1 MSKPTKPAKPLI
13 NEAHY
18 RDASSK
24 TVHLVLGAICFVAG
38 AAIMVIEISAFRLLA
53 PLFGNTAYTWTALIG
68 VILVAFSVGGFLGG
82 WLADRRL
89 AMDLIGWLLAGA
101 AVLTFFIPA
110 LHEVFGESLSN
121 NGLIA
126 GPVSISLLLFATPGV
141 LLGAI
146 APASV
151 RFYSLVNKDTHVG
164 AAAGTISMLG
174 SLGSFA
180 GTFLSGFYLLSN
192 FGVKSIFLGTATL
205 LLVLSAV
212 AFFLA
217 KNTWKQQ
224 LPVWVSGLFAAYFGF
239 TATNKPADNVVWM
252 HDSFYHRI
260 EVTENGDGENKQRF
274 LHLDSTVEGGIKVAE
289 GSLVLEYQSF
299 WKLPLLRDGFDIE
312 RALFIGAGA
321 FGMPCEVSRMFPDAT
336 VDVVEIDPAVVE
348 AGRKFFNLDKHPKV
362 VPHSADGRSFIRR
375 SDQKW
380 NLIFGDAYNGVRAIP
395 AQLASKEFFEQV
407 QDHLAPGGVFLMNVI
422 TPVEG
427 PRAELLAGMLATLRE
442 VFPHVNA
449 FPVHGGGTFAQN
461 VILMASAEDWT
472 SLLTER
478 TYASGS
484 WQARLAHSY
493 CPPNRLPSGGQV
505 FTDDLNPVDFLALVV
520 HDLTRHRDLKPRQ
533 SQTLG

>member
-1 MSKPTKPAKPLI
+1 VSKPSKPAKPLI

-24 TVHLVLGAICFVAG
+24 TVHLVLGAICFIAG

-82 WLADRRL
+82 WLADRKL

-110 LHEVFGESLSN
+110 LHEVFGESLSDK
-121 NGLIA
+121 GLIA
-126 GPVSISLLLFATPGV
+126 GPVAISLLLFATPGV

-174 SLGSFA
+174 SLGSFV

-205 LLVLSAV
+205 LLVLSAI

-224 LPVWVSGLFAAYFGF
+224 LPVWLSGLFAAYFGV
-239 TATNKPADNVVWM
+239 TASDKPADNVVW
-252 HDSFYHRI
+252 HRNSVYHRI
-260 EVTENGDGENKQRF
+260 EVSENGDGANKQRF
-274 LHLDSTVEGGIKVAE
+274 LHLDSTVEGGIRVAD
-289 GSLVLEYQSF
+289 GSLVLDYQRF
-299 WKLPLLRDGFDIE
+299 WKLPLLRDGFE
-312 RALFIGAGA
+312 LKHALFLGAGA
-321 FGMPCEVSRMFPDAT
+321 FGMPCEVSRMFPDAI
-336 VDVVEIDPAVVE
+336 VDVVEIDPVVVE
-348 AGRKFFNLDKHPKV
+348 AGHKFFNLDKHPKV
-362 VPHSADGRSFIRR
+362 VPHAADARNYVRK

-395 AQLASKEFFEQV
+395 AQLASKEFFKQV
-407 QDHLAPGGVFLMNVI
+407 HDHLTSDGVFLMNVI
-422 TPVEG
+422 TAVDG
-427 PRAELLAGMLATLRE
+427 PKSELLAGILATLRS
-442 VFPHVNA
+442 VFPHVSA
-449 FPVHGGGTFAQN
+449 FAVRGGGSEAQN

-472 SLLTER
+472 PLFTER
-478 TYASGS
+478 TYAIGS
-484 WQARLAHSY
+484 WQSELVQAWY
-493 CPPNRLPSGGQV
+493 PPNRLPSGGQI
-505 FTDDLNPVDFLALVV
+505 FTDDLNPVDAVIARAL
-520 HDLTRHRDLKPRQ
+520 LE
-533 SQTLG
+533 

>member
-1 MSKPTKPAKPLI
+1 MSKPARPSKPLI

-24 TVHLVLGAICFVAG
+24 TVHLVLGAICFIAG

-68 VILVAFSVGGFLGG
+68 VILVAFSIGGFLGG
-82 WLADRRL
+82 WLADRKL

-110 LHEVFGESLSN
+110 LHEVFGESLSD
-121 NGLIA
+121 NGVIA
-126 GPVSISLLLFATPGV
+126 GPVAISLLLFATPGV

-151 RFYSLVNKDTHVG
+151 RFYSLVNKDAHVG

-174 SLGSFA
+174 SLGSFV
-180 GTFLSGFYLLSN
+180 GTFMSGFYLLSN

-205 LLVLSAV
+205 LLILAAI

-224 LPVWVSGLFAAYFGF
+224 LPVWLSGLFAAYYGF
-239 TATNKPADNVVWM
+239 TAESGRADNVVWT

-260 EVTENGDGENKQRF
+260 EVSENGEGGHKQRF
-274 LHLDSTVEGGIKVAE
+274 LHLDSTVEGGIKVAD
-289 GSLVLEYQSF
+289 GSLVLEYQKF
-299 WKLPLLRDGFDIE
+299 WKLPLLRDGFEIK
-312 RALFIGAGA
+312 RALFLGAGA

-348 AGRKFFNLDKHPKV
+348 AGRRFFNLDKHPKV
-362 VPHSADGRSFIRR
+362 IPHAADARSFVRR

-395 AQLASKEFFEQV
+395 PQLASREFFMQV
-407 QDHLAPGGVFLMNVI
+407 RDHLAPGGTFLMNVI
-422 TPVEG
+422 TAVDG
-427 PRAELLAGMLATLRE
+427 PKSELLAAMRATLKE
-442 VFPHVNA
+442 VFPHVSA

-461 VILMASAEDWT
+461 VILMASAEDWEPLFT
-472 SLLTER
+472 GR

-484 WQARLAHSY
+484 WQAQLAHAFL
-493 CPPNRLPSGGQV
+493 PPGRLPSGGQV
-505 FTDDLNPVDFLALVV
+505 FTDNLNPVDAVIARAL
-520 HDLTRHRDLKPRQ
+520 LE
-533 SQTLG
+533 

>member
-1 MSKPTKPAKPLI
+1 MSKPSKPAKPLI

-24 TVHLVLGAICFVAG
+24 TVHLVLGAICFIAG

-53 PLFGNTAYTWTALIG
+53 PVFGNTAYTWTALIG

-82 WLADRRL
+82 WLADRKL

-110 LHEVFGESLSN
+110 LNEVFGDSLSN
-121 NGLIA
+121 KGIIA
-126 GPVSISLLLFATPGV
+126 GPVAISLLLFATPGV

-174 SLGSFA
+174 SLGSFV

-205 LLVLSAV
+205 LLILSAI

-224 LPVWVSGLFAAYFGF
+224 LPVWMSGLFAAYFGF
-239 TATNKPADNVVWM
+239 TANDKPADNVVW
-252 HDSFYHRI
+252 HRDSFYHRI
-260 EVTENGDGENKQRF
+260 EVSESGDGANKQRF
-274 LHLDSTVEGGIKVAE
+274 LHLDSTVEGGIRVAD

-299 WKLPLLRDGFDIE
+299 WKLPLLRDGFE
-312 RALFIGAGA
+312 MKRALFLGAGA
-321 FGMPCEVSRMFPDAT
+321 FGMPCELSRMFPDAI
-336 VDVVEIDPAVVE
+336 VDVVEIDPVVVE
-348 AGRKFFNLDKHPKV
+348 AGHKFFNLDKHPKV
-362 VPHSADGRSFIRR
+362 VPHAADARSYVRK

-380 NLIFGDAYNGVRAIP
+380 NLIFGDAYNGVRSIP
-395 AQLASKEFFEQV
+395 SQLASKEFFKQV
-407 QDHLAPGGVFLMNVI
+407 HDHLAPSGVFLMNVI
-422 TPVEG
+422 TAVDG
-427 PRAELLAGMLATLRE
+427 PKSELLAGMLATLRE
-442 VFPHVNA
+442 VFPHVSA
-449 FPVHGGGTFAQN
+449 FAVRGGGSEAQN

-472 SLLTER
+472 PLITER
-478 TYASGS
+478 TYGNGS
-484 WQARLAHSY
+484 WQSQLVQAY
-493 CPPNRLPSGGQV
+493 CPPNRLPSGGQI
-505 FTDDLNPVDFLALVV
+505 FTDDLNPVDAVIARAL
-520 HDLTRHRDLKPRQ
+520 LE
-533 SQTLG
+533 

>member
-1 MSKPTKPAKPLI
+1 MSKPAKPSKPLI

-24 TVHLVLGAICFVAG
+24 TVHLVLGAICFIAG

-82 WLADRRL
+82 WLADRKL

-110 LHEVFGESLSN
+110 LHEVFGESLSD
-121 NGLIA
+121 NGVIA
-126 GPVSISLLLFATPGV
+126 GPIAISLLLFATPGV

-151 RFYSLVNKDTHVG
+151 RFYSLVNKDTHIG

-174 SLGSFA
+174 SLGSFV

-205 LLVLSAV
+205 LLLLSAG

-224 LPVWVSGLFAAYFGF
+224 LPVWLSGLFAAYYGF
-239 TATNKPADNVVWM
+239 TANSKPADNIVWT

-260 EVTENGDGENKQRF
+260 EVSENGDGANKQRF
-274 LHLDSTVEGGIKVAE
+274 LHLDSTVEGGIKVAD
-289 GSLVLEYQSF
+289 GSLVLEYQRF
-299 WKLPLLRDGFDIE
+299 WKLPLLREGLDIK
-312 RALFIGAGA
+312 RALFLGAGA
-321 FGMPCEVSRMFPDAT
+321 FGMPCEVSRMFPEAS

-348 AGRKFFNLDKHPKV
+348 AGHKFFNLDKHPKV
-362 VPHSADGRSFIRR
+362 VPHAADARSFVRK

-395 AQLASKEFFEQV
+395 SQLASREFFKQV

-422 TPVEG
+422 TAVDG
-427 PRAELLAGMLATLRE
+427 PKSELLAGMLATLRE
-442 VFPHVNA
+442 VFPHVHA

-461 VILMASAEDWT
+461 VILMASTEDWT
-472 SLLTER
+472 PLLTER

-484 WQARLAHSY
+484 WQSQLAHAY
-493 CPPNRLPSGGQV
+493 FPPNRLPSGGQV
-505 FTDDLNPVDFLALVV
+505 FTDDLNPVDAVIARAL
-520 HDLTRHRDLKPRQ
+520 LE
-533 SQTLG
+533 